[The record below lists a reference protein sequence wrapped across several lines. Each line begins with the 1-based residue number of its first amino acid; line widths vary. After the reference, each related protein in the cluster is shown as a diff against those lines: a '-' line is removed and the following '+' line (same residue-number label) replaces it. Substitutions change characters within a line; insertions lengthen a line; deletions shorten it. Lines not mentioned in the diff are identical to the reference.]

1 MSWAAENTG
10 AFGLAG
16 KLASVALGAPKFA
29 VMMFKNLRRNLL
41 ATSLTF
47 LATFAGVFVVVMI
60 WSVLAFLDAA
70 MAERS
75 QDVKV
80 IVTEKFQI
88 PSQMPPSYE
97 AGLAS
102 EATSLPSDLAADPKK
117 DLMTWSFVG
126 PRPPTCRSGR
136 EKRIFSS
143 SLKSRRPS

>member
-1 MSWAAENTG
+1 
-10 AFGLAG
+10 
-16 KLASVALGAPKFA
+16 
-29 VMMFKNLRRNLL
+29 RRNLL
-41 ATSLTF
+41 STSLTF

-70 MAERS
+70 MAERA

-97 AGLAS
+97 AGLAA
-102 EATSLPSDLAADPKK
+102 EATALPRELAADPRK

-126 PRPPTCRSGR
+126 AATDLAKRSR
-136 EKRIFSS
+136 ETDIFFFTQEPKTI
-143 SLKSRRPS
+143 LT